1 MEADIFDIL
10 PWDLLQVRQDGGV
23 DGQCGDGHTE
33 SLCLQSLHLCRVQ
46 ERKGQLS
53 GETEML
59 CRDLTSDDNYF
70 SRSVRTLREL
80 SLRNG

>member
-1 MEADIFDIL
+1 M
-10 PWDLLQVRQDGGV
+10 
-23 DGQCGDGHTE
+23 DGQRGDGYTE
-33 SLCLQSLHLCRVQ
+33 SVRLQSLHLSGVQ
-46 ERKGQLS
+46 ERKGQLP

-59 CRDLTSDDNYF
+59 WGDLTSDDNYF